1 MSDRHSNPAVI
12 HHPNAE
18 PLSRPAVLRELQRI
32 LSSQTFR
39 RAPRLT
45 ELLKYVV
52 HRSFNEGTIHER
64 IVARE
69 VFGKDE
75 QFDPAT
81 DPTIRVQYG
90 RLRRRLDQY
99 FAKEGAN
106 DPVRI
111 RVREREYKPMFEAQ
125 GATEPDISVV
135 GAPESQESSTGR
147 GTPSRKPEHTR
158 PSIVVLPFSNFTNDP
173 GQDVFC
179 YGLTDDVISGLAP
192 LPSVEV
198 VARGSAFQFKNDS
211 VDIRSVGR
219 ELGVGMVLEG
229 SVRMESGQTRVSV
242 QLAKVED
249 GFAFWSNTFDGA
261 TDGGIETQKEIARQ
275 IVETLPLREM

>member
-1 MSDRHSNPAVI
+1 MSDRHSNPVVI
-12 HHPNAE
+12 SQANAE
-18 PLSRPAVLRELQRI
+18 PLSRPAILRELQRI

-99 FAKEGAN
+99 FAKEGVN
-106 DPVRI
+106 DSVRI
-111 RVREREYKPMFEAQ
+111 RVREREYKPVFEAQ

-135 GAPESQESSTGR
+135 TSSTPEEPSASR
-147 GTPSRKPEHTR
+147 GTPSGRPATTR
-158 PSIVVLPFSNFTNDP
+158 PSIAVLPFSNFTNDP

-198 VARGSAFQFKNDS
+198 VARSSTFQFKNDP

-229 SVRMESGQTRVSV
+229 SVRMESGQTRVTV
-242 QLAKVED
+242 QLAKVDD
-249 GFAFWSNTFDGA
+249 GFAFWSNTFDGS
-261 TDGGIETQKEIARQ
+261 TEGGIDTQKEIARQ